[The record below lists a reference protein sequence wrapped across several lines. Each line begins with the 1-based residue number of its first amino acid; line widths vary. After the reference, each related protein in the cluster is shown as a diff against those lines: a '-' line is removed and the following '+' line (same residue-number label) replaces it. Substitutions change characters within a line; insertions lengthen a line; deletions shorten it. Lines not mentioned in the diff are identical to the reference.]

1 VEFEI
6 SPQPGDILIPIR
18 VSGRI
23 VHLGPTYIEMMS
35 NLKALSAWRASINRY
50 LSPYEQPSA
59 REESDLFLE
68 LLEDVQDEDLKI
80 VESFDRDISVS
91 KPQTPGCLL
100 MADPNCRNFEEIESK
115 IAIDPEPTSTNPRL
129 FLLGGVPDH
138 GESSSG
144 KVGLAPFRTRV
155 GDYPFSCHSARV
167 GPCAFKRS

>member
-1 VEFEI
+1 
-6 SPQPGDILIPIR
+6 
-18 VSGRI
+18 
-23 VHLGPTYIEMMS
+23 
-35 NLKALSAWRASINRY
+35 
-50 LSPYEQPSA
+50 
-59 REESDLFLE
+59 LE

-129 FLLGGVPDH
+129 FLLGGVPDY

-155 GDYPFSCHSARV
+155 GDYICLVHGTQKAVVVRKEEGKV
-167 GPCAFKRS
+167 RLIGTAVAAANRHITRAAKDEDAKREKIFWNRRTQVCQCWI